1 MTRRSD
7 DLRRQLEAMLES
19 EARQEATYGA
29 DAEVGSTLT
38 LTKDND
44 FVVLVRQEQY
54 WVSCYPPRGKPT
66 WWLSDYRITWGGLC
80 DMLDRLPDDVRIF
93 RSVEMQEVDR

>member
-7 DLRRQLEAMLES
+7 ELRRQLEAMLES

-38 LTKDND
+38 LAKGDD
-44 FVVLVRQEQY
+44 FVVVVRQEQY
-54 WVSCYPPRGKPT
+54 WLPCRPRRGNPA
-66 WWLSDYRITWGGLC
+66 WWQLDYRTTWGDLC
-80 DMLDRLPDDVRIF
+80 DMLDGLPDDVRIL
-93 RSVEMQEVDR
+93 RSVEVQEVDR